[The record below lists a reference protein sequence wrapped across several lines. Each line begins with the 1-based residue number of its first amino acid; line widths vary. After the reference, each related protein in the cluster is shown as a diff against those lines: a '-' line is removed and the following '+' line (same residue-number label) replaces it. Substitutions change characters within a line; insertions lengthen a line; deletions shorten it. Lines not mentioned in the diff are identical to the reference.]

1 MLAELSAFL
10 TRSLELSAFVRIDVG
25 ERHAGAGG
33 SHSSADPEYARKR
46 KDYIAKQQ
54 RWLLFL
60 RHCAK
65 CQSADNACQYG
76 QSCAIAKQLW
86 RHILTCSDGNCT
98 YSRSERN
105 PFYHGRYPCAC
116 RPLFHHE
123 YTPWRAGPSC
133 RPLSLPSLPH
143 RLRASHMQANVCSTP
158 QSHPAIRHHPRRRP
172 WIIGKLAKCKVPLSG
187 VM

>member
-1 MLAELSAFL
+1 MGDWSAKRCSITSVARCHGSEQLVVRTTRQFCGTELMTSIA
-10 TRSLELSAFVRIDVG
+10 AG
-25 ERHAGAGG
+25 ERHGGGGA
-33 SHSSADPEYARKR
+33 SHSSTDPEYARKR

-98 YSRSERN
+98 YSRWAL
-105 PFYHGRYPCAC
+105 H
-116 RPLFHHE
+116 
-123 YTPWRAGPSC
+123 
-133 RPLSLPSLPH
+133 PLSALLF
-143 RLRASHMQANVCSTP
+143 V
-158 QSHPAIRHHPRRRP
+158 IRF
-172 WIIGKLAKCKVPLSG
+172 
-187 VM
+187 

>member
-1 MLAELSAFL
+1 MAISWGVRSTACSEQQHWRGFMDRAGVLSIA
-10 TRSLELSAFVRIDVG
+10 G
-25 ERHAGAGG
+25 ERHGGA
-33 SHSSADPEYARKR
+33 SHSSTDPEYARKR

-98 YSRSERN
+98 YSR
-105 PFYHGRYPCAC
+105 
-116 RPLFHHE
+116 
-123 YTPWRAGPSC
+123 
-133 RPLSLPSLPH
+133 
-143 RLRASHMQANVCSTP
+143 
-158 QSHPAIRHHPRRRP
+158 
-172 WIIGKLAKCKVPLSG
+172 
-187 VM
+187 

>member
-1 MLAELSAFL
+1 MSSIAA
-10 TRSLELSAFVRIDVG
+10 G
-25 ERHAGAGG
+25 ERHGGGGA
-33 SHSSADPEYARKR
+33 SHSSTDPEYARKR

-98 YSRSERN
+98 YSRWALHPPWPSSFSPRKAHVL
-105 PFYHGRYPCAC
+105 YHVCWHCFNMQGCITC
-116 RPLFHHE
+116 TLHMLFGCIKPAWHSGHNLCVVDQKHNCFMP
-123 YTPWRAGPSC
+123 YSC
-133 RPLSLPSLPH
+133 S
-143 RLRASHMQANVCSTP
+143 C
-158 QSHPAIRHHPRRRP
+158 
-172 WIIGKLAKCKVPLSG
+172 
-187 VM
+187 

>member
-1 MLAELSAFL
+1 MCAHAGSTQHLNKVQEITSQEMHAYARLKFRCCVYCDTYHRYTSPA
-10 TRSLELSAFVRIDVG
+10 AG
-25 ERHAGAGG
+25 ERQHGGA
-33 SHSSADPEYARKR
+33 SHSSTDPEYARKR

-98 YSRSERN
+98 YSRWEPSRPCRGYPTSPTWLCTTSN
-105 PFYHGRYPCAC
+105 MMPCFKNTAVSDLLTALLALGRCTF
-116 RPLFHHE
+116 L
-123 YTPWRAGPSC
+123 GS
-133 RPLSLPSLPH
+133 
-143 RLRASHMQANVCSTP
+143 
-158 QSHPAIRHHPRRRP
+158 
-172 WIIGKLAKCKVPLSG
+172 
-187 VM
+187 

>member
-1 MLAELSAFL
+1 MGRIVCLILASATICSCQASKHSTL
-10 TRSLELSAFVRIDVG
+10 AGTG
-25 ERHAGAGG
+25 EQHAGAA
-33 SHSSADPEYARKR
+33 SHSNTDPEYARKR

-98 YSRSERN
+98 YSR
-105 PFYHGRYPCAC
+105 
-116 RPLFHHE
+116 
-123 YTPWRAGPSC
+123 
-133 RPLSLPSLPH
+133 
-143 RLRASHMQANVCSTP
+143 
-158 QSHPAIRHHPRRRP
+158 
-172 WIIGKLAKCKVPLSG
+172 
-187 VM
+187 

>member
-1 MLAELSAFL
+1 MDRAGVLSIA
-10 TRSLELSAFVRIDVG
+10 G
-25 ERHAGAGG
+25 ERHGGA
-33 SHSSADPEYARKR
+33 SHSSTDPEYARKR

-98 YSRSERN
+98 YSR
-105 PFYHGRYPCAC
+105 
-116 RPLFHHE
+116 
-123 YTPWRAGPSC
+123 
-133 RPLSLPSLPH
+133 
-143 RLRASHMQANVCSTP
+143 
-158 QSHPAIRHHPRRRP
+158 
-172 WIIGKLAKCKVPLSG
+172 
-187 VM
+187 